1 MTQTKPIVSIE
12 NVVASASVDQRIDLN
27 VITQTFPD
35 VEYHPDQFPGLVFRL
50 KSPKTATLIF
60 SSGKMVCTGAKSEEQ
75 AIKAVRSV
83 VQKLRKGGIKIK
95 KDAVII
101 IQNMVASASLGGKI
115 HLEQA
120 ARSLPRSMYEPE
132 QFPGLIHRMLDP
144 KTVILLFASGKLVCT
159 GAKKESDVYRSVHN
173 LHTLLEEKELMIY
186 ESKLYKPLWLQ
197 TRLIC
202 FLMRLSVC
210 SSSSFASYKIFEI
223 VRTSVNSYNLTLCDA
238 NSSRAPSNLFTITN
252 AVVTTIL
259 ASFRAFMAFSRD
271 RPVVPTSSISSIL
284 ELSETLP
291 SITLPVP

>member
-1 MTQTKPIVSIE
+1 MPQTKPIVSIE

-95 KDAVII
+95 KDAVIV
-101 IQNMVASASLGGKI
+101 IQNIVASASLGGKI

-120 ARSLPRSMYEPE
+120 ARGLPRSMYEPE

-159 GAKKESDVYRSVHN
+159 GAKKESEVYRAVHN

-186 ESKLYKPLWLQ
+186 ES
-197 TRLIC
+197 
-202 FLMRLSVC
+202 
-210 SSSSFASYKIFEI
+210 
-223 VRTSVNSYNLTLCDA
+223 
-238 NSSRAPSNLFTITN
+238 
-252 AVVTTIL
+252 
-259 ASFRAFMAFSRD
+259 
-271 RPVVPTSSISSIL
+271 
-284 ELSETLP
+284 
-291 SITLPVP
+291 